1 MVLIRKT
8 YDRKLVMD
16 IRTLSYFVVI
26 AEELNITKAAEKLC
40 MSQPPLS
47 SQMKTL
53 EEELDTVLFI
63 RGKRHLQ
70 LTESGKLLYRHAKEI
85 LSLVNKT
92 SEEIRAMGKGMRGK
106 ISIGLVEGSAPIIA
120 ASWIEKFVA
129 NYNNVEF
136 LVVDGNSDELIA
148 KLRSG
153 LIDMAV
159 ITSPCDNT
167 LLNSFKVGQEKMTA
181 FMSKDNPLAALPGN
195 TIDLSML
202 KDKPLIIPSR
212 ESMNRMIT
220 KWFKEIHAEPKIVC
234 RMDNYLDVAALAG
247 RNIGISLFPKTSY
260 ILNEQLV
267 AKEIVNP
274 ERYVEYLFVW
284 LKNKPLSLLD
294 EAFIDHVKAATDNN

>member
-1 MVLIRKT
+1 M
-8 YDRKLVMD
+8 YDKGNIAMD

-47 SQMKTL
+47 SQMKAL

-92 SEEIRAMGKGMRGK
+92 SEEIRAMKKGMRGK

-120 ASWIEKFVA
+120 ASWIESFLNNNK
-129 NYNNVEF
+129 NVEF
-136 LVVDGNSDELIA
+136 SVVDGNSDELIA

-181 FMSKDNPLAALPGN
+181 FMSKDNPLATLPGN

-267 AKEIVNP
+267 AKEIINT

-294 EAFIDHVKAATDNN
+294 EAFIDHVKAATNN

>member
-47 SQMKTL
+47 SQMKAL
-53 EEELDTVLFI
+53 EEELDTVLFV

-120 ASWIEKFVA
+120 ASWIEKFVT

-294 EAFIDHVKAATDNN
+294 EAFIDHVKAATNN

>member
-1 MVLIRKT
+1 
-8 YDRKLVMD
+8 MD

-47 SQMKTL
+47 SQMKAL
-53 EEELDTVLFI
+53 EEELDTVLFV

-181 FMSKDNPLAALPGN
+181 FMSKDNPLAAIPGN

>member
-1 MVLIRKT
+1 M
-8 YDRKLVMD
+8 YDRGNIAMD
-16 IRTLSYFVVI
+16 VRTLSYFVVI

-47 SQMKTL
+47 SQMKAL

-92 SEEIRAMGKGMRGK
+92 SEEIRAMKKGMRGK

-120 ASWIEKFVA
+120 AEWIEKFLSS
-129 NYNNVEF
+129 NKNVEF
-136 LVVDGNSDELIA
+136 SVVDGNSDELIA

-181 FMSKDNPLAALPGN
+181 FMSKDNPLATLPGN

-220 KWFKEIHAEPKIVC
+220 KWFKEIHAEPRIVC

-267 AKEIVNP
+267 AKEIINP

-294 EAFIDHVKAATDNN
+294 ESFIDHVKEATNN

>member
-1 MVLIRKT
+1 M
-8 YDRKLVMD
+8 YDRGNIVMD
-16 IRTLSYFVVI
+16 VRTLSYFVVI

-47 SQMKTL
+47 SQMKAL

-92 SEEIRAMGKGMRGK
+92 SEEIRAMKKGMRGK

-120 ASWIEKFVA
+120 AEWIEKFLS
-129 NYNNVEF
+129 YNKNVEF
-136 LVVDGNSDELIA
+136 SVVDGNSDELIA

-181 FMSKDNPLAALPGN
+181 FMSKDNPLTALPGN

-220 KWFKEIHAEPKIVC
+220 KWFKEIHAEPRIVC

>member
-1 MVLIRKT
+1 
-8 YDRKLVMD
+8 MD
-16 IRTLSYFVVI
+16 IRTLYYFVTI

-47 SQMKTL
+47 SQMKAL
-53 EEELDTVLFI
+53 EDELDTILFI
-63 RGKRHLQ
+63 RGKRRLQ
-70 LTESGKLLYRHAKEI
+70 LTDSGKLLYRHAKEI

-92 SEEIRAMGKGMRGK
+92 KEEIRAMDKGMRGK
-106 ISIGLVEGSAPIIA
+106 IAIGLVEGSAPIIA
-120 ASWIEKFVA
+120 AEWIERFASKHK
-129 NYNNVEF
+129 NVEF
-136 LVVDGNSDELIA
+136 KVVDGNSDELIQ

-181 FMSKDNPLAALPGN
+181 FMSKDNPLASIEGN
-195 TIDLSML
+195 TIDLVLL

-212 ESMNRMIT
+212 EAMNTMIY
-220 KWFKEIHAEPKIVC
+220 KWFKEIHAEPRIVC

-247 RNIGISLFPKTSY
+247 RNVGISIFPKTSY
-260 ILNEQLV
+260 IFNDQII

-284 LKNKPLSLLD
+284 LKDKPLSLLD
-294 EAFIDHVKAATDNN
+294 EAFIDHIKAIIEEQK